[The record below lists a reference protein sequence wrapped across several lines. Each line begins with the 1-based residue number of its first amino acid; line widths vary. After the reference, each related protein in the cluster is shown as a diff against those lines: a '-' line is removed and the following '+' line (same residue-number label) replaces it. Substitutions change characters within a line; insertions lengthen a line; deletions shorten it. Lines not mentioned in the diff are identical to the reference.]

1 MYPRFIEVT
10 CELGDEEHRTIENKL
25 INVDHIVAVSDNI
38 IHCGKDGTFYADESY
53 DELKALIQSAGCA
66 IQKGD
71 PRLDTSKPVPWDE
84 LTKPDMIGEPLFNSN
99 TRKWMLLIDSA
110 SDNTWIDLVNTSGGT
125 ERWIEHDA
133 QKYPLYRMGERK

>member
-1 MYPRFIEVT
+1 MYPRFIEVHDK
-10 CELGDEEHRTIENKL
+10 EDDILVSV
-25 INVDHIVAVSDNI
+25 NVDCIANFFPKGDGDGAI
-38 IHCGKDGTFYADESY
+38 INCRDCGGQVTTESY
-53 DELKALIQSAGCA
+53 DDLKTLIQNAGCA

-84 LTKPDMIGEPLFNSN
+84 LTKPQMIGEPLFNSN
-99 TRKWMLLIDSA
+99 SRKWMLLIDSA